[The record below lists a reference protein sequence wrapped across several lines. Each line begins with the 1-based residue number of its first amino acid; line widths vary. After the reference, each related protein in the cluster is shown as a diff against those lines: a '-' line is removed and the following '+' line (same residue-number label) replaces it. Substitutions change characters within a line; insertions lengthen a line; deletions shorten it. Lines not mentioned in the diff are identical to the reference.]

1 MKIVFSLGKNV
12 DAVLEHEEIGISH
25 IEAYLKGEKII

>member
-1 MKIVFSLGKNV
+1 MKIVFLWVKCV

-25 IEAYLKGEKII
+25 IEASNI